1 MLRLRRSLAEEVKH
15 MAEKRAKSEKKVKD
29 LDPKGKSADVKGGR
43 NILSRQQRK
52 TARRIVKRATN
63 AADEI
68 RG

>member
-1 MLRLRRSLAEEVKH
+1 
-15 MAEKRAKSEKKVKD
+15 MATKKNEKKVKD

-43 NILSRQQRK
+43 DILNRQQK
-52 TARRIVKRATN
+52 KLARRVVKRATN

>member
-15 MAEKRAKSEKKVKD
+15 MAEKRAKSTKKVKD

-43 NILSRQQRK
+43 DILSREQKKLGRK
-52 TARRIVKRATN
+52 VLKRAFN

>member
-1 MLRLRRSLAEEVKH
+1 
-15 MAEKRAKSEKKVKD
+15 MAEKRAKSTKKVKD

-43 NILSRQQRK
+43 DILSREQKKLGRK
-52 TARRIVKRATN
+52 VLKRAFN

>member
-1 MLRLRRSLAEEVKH
+1 MVDLAEEVKH
-15 MAEKRAKSEKKVKD
+15 KMATKRAKSEKKVKD

-43 NILSRQQRK
+43 DILSRQQKKTVRK
-52 TARRIVKRATN
+52 LVKRATN

>member
-1 MLRLRRSLAEEVKH
+1 
-15 MAEKRAKSEKKVKD
+15 MATKRKSDKKVKD

-43 NILSRQQRK
+43 DILNRK
-52 TARRIVKRATN
+52 QKTLVRDVVGRARR